1 MAKIYYTGDLHF
13 GHFNAI
19 KYDCRPWPDVETMAE
34 GLIERWNA
42 RVQDDDLVYVL
53 GDVCFRSKYPAWHY
67 LERMRGRKV
76 LIVGNHDAEL
86 LADEALSSLFR

>member
-53 GDVCFRSKYPAWHY
+53 GA
-67 LERMRGRKV
+67 G
-76 LIVGNHDAEL
+76 
-86 LADEALSSLFR
+86 

>member
-34 GLIERWNA
+34 GLSSAGTDA
-42 RVQDDDLVYVL
+42 RQESSD
-53 GDVCFRSKYPAWHY
+53 
-67 LERMRGRKV
+67 RG
-76 LIVGNHDAEL
+76 
-86 LADEALSSLFR
+86 

>member
-53 GDVCFRSKYPAWHY
+53 GVSASGVNIRRGIIWNGCS
-67 LERMRGRKV
+67 GRKASDR
-76 LIVGNHDAEL
+76 G
-86 LADEALSSLFR
+86 